1 MNRALLIAEIGL
13 AHGGSVNRAKAMAAS
28 AKEAGADIA
37 KFQHYKPK
45 LILGVRHPAYAEAT
59 KAQMSVS
66 EHAEIKAFC
75 DGIDIEYC
83 CSLFHPDDVEKF
95 EDMGV
100 KRYKVASRVA
110 GDTNLLSAINRT
122 KKPVIISVGMSTKKQ
137 IERALDWTD
146 SCTQTLLHCICKYPA
161 DLRDF
166 WPGDMDRLKEVW
178 KVKVGLS
185 SHCPNIAPSVLFA
198 ARGASVIEQHVCD
211 SRQDVGCDIP
221 SSITFDEFRQMAS
234 LIRSMEMCDGHATI
248 AI

>member
-1 MNRALLIAEIGL
+1 MRALLIAEAGIN
-13 AHGGSVNRAKAMAAS
+13 HGGSVARAKAMCAS
-28 AKEAGADIA
+28 AKEAGADVV
-37 KFQHYKPK
+37 KFQHYRPK
-45 LILGVRHPAYAEAT
+45 LILGVRHPAYAEAS
-59 KAQMSVS
+59 KAQLSVA

-75 DGIDIEYC
+75 DEIDIEYC
-83 CSLFHPDDVEKF
+83 CSLFHPDDVPKW

-146 SCTQTLLHCICKYPA
+146 SCNQTLLHCICKYPA

-185 SHCPNIAPSVLFA
+185 SHCPSIAPSVLFA
-198 ARGASVIEQHVCD
+198 ARGATVIEQHVCD
-211 SRQDVGCDIP
+211 SRTETGCDIP
-221 SSITFDEFRQMAS
+221 ASITFDEFKQMS
-234 LIRSMEMCDGHATI
+234 TLIRAMEACDGNVAVSV
-248 AI
+248 